1 MMTIRWL
8 ISIAGVLM
16 MTATTG
22 CAANGINEVKVPGNY
37 DYGINF
43 KIDWKVF
50 ESGTYIYGPM
60 GSTVRRLGGARLG
73 YELFFDLTL
82 DFRFKDGREYHEK
95 IDIRPLIR
103 EMVNKY
109 DIPDMSKTKWGGG
122 ATLIIN
128 INDDKLSIVY
138 EVHERIWKE
147 SPKQMFFNE
156 YRYPVFEKTL
166 HKLELGK

>member
-1 MMTIRWL
+1 MMTIKWL

-22 CAANGINEVKVPGNY
+22 CAANGIDEVKVPGNY

-50 ESGTYIYGPM
+50 ESGTYIYGPL

-103 EMVNKY
+103 EMVKKH
-109 DIPDMSKTKWGGG
+109 DIPDMTKTKWGGG
-122 ATLIIN
+122 ADLIIS
-128 INDDKLSIVY
+128 INVDKLSMVY
-138 EVHERIWKE
+138 EVQESLWKE
-147 SPKQMFFNE
+147 RTKQMFYKY

-166 HKLELGK
+166 D